1 MQESRAMRS
10 AVLLFVLLSSFAN
23 AQAAK
28 SVALSGSPEQ
38 RTAKRMES
46 VRNQPLALRAFLLNM
61 PKGGDLHNHLS
72 GAIYAE
78 NYILWAA
85 QAKLC
90 VEKATLTYV
99 TCKDESALPPE
110 KKTQRDAAD
119 ALTDTTLYRDLID
132 AFSMRNHSAARKP
145 G

>member
-1 MQESRAMRS
+1 MRA
-10 AVLLFVLLSSFAN
+10 AIVVLLLSSSFLLAETKKP
-23 AQAAK
+23 ATEAK
-28 SVALSGSPEQ
+28 GASAEV
-38 RTAKRMES
+38 RTAKRMEAL
-46 VRNQPLALRAFLLNM
+46 RNQPLALRAFLLNM

-72 GAIYAE
+72 GSIYAE

-99 TCKDESALPPE
+99 TCKDESALLPE

-119 ALTDTTLYRDLID
+119 AL
-132 AFSMRNHSAARKP
+132 
-145 G
+145 